1 MLQGWMIVLRFMSHV
16 AGQDGASATAAA
28 AEAAA
33 RRARSARI
41 FRVQRRGP
49 ARSGCGPS
57 GESRDG
63 TGFAARAKRPQK
75 EGNSGRLVGATAVRV
90 AVCVLVL

>member
-16 AGQDGASATAAA
+16 AGQDGASAAA